1 MTVDRLGA
9 SGHGPT
15 AAGARRV
22 VFVAFPDLQVL
33 DLTGP
38 HEVFSVANRLVAHR
52 AERSGAGA
60 PATLPYDVEV
70 VARHVDDGGAPA
82 VTTSSGLR
90 IAVDRRVDPDGAT
103 GPEDA
108 GIDTLVVVGG
118 IGTSA
123 AVEDRALL
131 DWTTA
136 VAPGCRRVT
145 SVCTGAFVLA
155 AAGLLDGRRATTHW
169 ASCDRLQE
177 QFPAVEVEA
186 DPIFVRDGNV
196 TTSAGVTAG
205 IDLALALVEDDLGS
219 EVALQVARMLVVFV
233 QRPGGQSQFSAQLAL
248 QSAERGP
255 LRDLQVWMVD
265 NPDADLSV
273 AALAERVGMSPRHL
287 ARVFRAEL
295 GTTPAQYVETVRV
308 ETVRRLLETS
318 DGSLHQL
325 ARQAGFGTVETLVR
339 AFQRRMGTTPGQYR
353 YRFTRPRS
361 PA

>member
-1 MTVDRLGA
+1 VA
-9 SGHGPT
+9 F
-15 AAGARRV
+15 V
-22 VFVAFPDLQVL
+22 VFPELQVL

-38 HEVFSVANRLVAHR
+38 HEVFSLANRVVAHL
-52 AERSGAGA
+52 AETAGGV
-60 PATLPYDVEV
+60 PPIPPYDLEV
-70 VARHVDDGGAPA
+70 VARQVDEGGDGPAGA

-90 IAVDRRVDPDGAT
+90 LAVARRVGHRGRPSSD
-103 GPEDA
+103 DA

-118 IGTSA
+118 TGS
-123 AVEDRALL
+123 DRAAGDEALL
-131 DWTTA
+131 VWLRA
-136 VAPGCRRVT
+136 VAPHCRRVA

-169 ASCDRLQE
+169 LSCDRLQE
-177 QFPAVEVEA
+177 QFPVVSVET

-196 TTSAGVTAG
+196 LTSAGVTAG
-205 IDLALALVEDDLGS
+205 IDLALALVEEDLGS
-219 EVALQVARMLVVFV
+219 ERALEVARTLVMFV

-255 LRDLQVWMVD
+255 LRALQMWIVD

-287 ARVFRAEL
+287 SRVFRAEL

-308 ETVRRLLETS
+308 EAVRRLLETT
-318 DGSLHQL
+318 DGSLQQV
-325 ARQAGFGTVETLVR
+325 ARQTGFGTVETLVR
-339 AFQRRMGTTPGQYR
+339 AFQRRMGATPGEYR
-353 YRFTRPRS
+353 RRFTRPRS